1 MNKEWTVGEL
11 FEEIAE
17 RVATARTRA
26 LMGERHEALALLQR
40 ARMDYLRFREV
51 LHGYPGGLALEQSM
65 EVAQAALCA
74 ERAMAP
80 DRAADEPAPIE
91 AGDASLAA

>member
-1 MNKEWTVGEL
+1 MGEL

-17 RVATARTRA
+17 QVANARTRA

-51 LHGYPGGLALEQSM
+51 LHGYPGSLALEQSM
-65 EVAQAALCA
+65 DVAQAALCA
-74 ERAMAP
+74 ERAITPERMV
-80 DRAADEPAPIE
+80 DEPIPLE
-91 AGDASLAA
+91 TVDASLAA